1 MGTSKTNRRDEIIR
15 IASHLFKEKGY
26 HATTLQDIADELHVS
41 KPALYYHIKSKE
53 EVLSEIFNRGII
65 VAIEGLEAVLE
76 SDARPM
82 EKFRRILLNH
92 VRAVIDNI
100 ETMAVSHHE
109 TAALPRK
116 TYRKFVD
123 QVRRYQDLIK
133 DVYRE
138 GVEAGEFRPMDPTLA
153 VNAVLGMVNW
163 LYRWYEPKG
172 GQSPDEVAA
181 ALVEIAERGIRK

>member
-1 MGTSKTNRRDEIIR
+1 MEKEAMNRRDEIIR
-15 IASHLFKEKGY
+15 IASRLFREKGY
-26 HATTLQDIADELHVS
+26 HATTLQDIADELEVS

-53 EVLSEIFNRGII
+53 EVLCEIFNRGI
-65 VAIEGLEAVLE
+65 VAAIEGLEAVLE
-76 SDARPM
+76 SKAPPE
-82 EKFRRILLNH
+82 EKFRRILFNH
-92 VRAVIDNI
+92 VHAVLENL

-116 TYRKFVD
+116 TYRKFVER
-123 QVRRYQDLIK
+123 VRRYQSLIK

-138 GVEAGEFRPMDPTLA
+138 GVEAGAFRPMDPTLA

-163 LYRWYEPKG
+163 LYRWYDPKG
-172 GQSPDEVAA
+172 DQSADEVAA